1 MCCVAACTSHFPKT
15 VAADRPSGFRSSPLP
30 AASLPD
36 SIGALQ
42 QLRALALRGN
52 RLASL
57 PASLGACSSLAEID
71 LRDNQLVALPEQ
83 LGQLTNL
90 KVLLLDNNR

>member
-1 MCCVAACTSHFPKT
+1 MLSAFAS
-15 VAADRPSGFRSSPLP
+15 PSPSAP

-52 RLASL
+52 RLAAL
-57 PASLGACSSLAEID
+57 PASLGACSALVEAD
-71 LRDNQLVALPEQ
+71 LRDNQLGELPEQ
-83 LGQLTNL
+83 LGQLTQL
-90 KVLLLDNNR
+90 KLLLLDNNR